1 MQLTVFGTRASSG
14 DEREEVVALRT
25 LPPDV
30 AAQSPATPDARS
42 APLVRVHSACF
53 TGDVLGSDKCDCGS
67 QLMAAL
73 VEIQESGDGALLYLL
88 NQEGRGIGLTN
99 KIRAYAL
106 QTTGHDTITAN
117 LALGLPVEQRDFTV
131 AAECLLMLGMRRIRL
146 LTNNPLKLDSLRD
159 CGIDVCARVPLGG
172 IRTEENEEYLATKD
186 HAMGHL
192 GALDLARWSEAPIDR
207 PGESVSPRS

>member
-1 MQLTVFGTRASSG
+1 MQLTVFGTRASCG

-25 LPPDV
+25 LPADVDRPPSAAPDGG
-30 AAQSPATPDARS
+30 S
-42 APLVRVHSACF
+42 APLIRVHSACF

-73 VEIQESGDGALLYLL
+73 AAIQESGDGALLYLL

-117 LALGLPVEQRDFTV
+117 LALGLPVEQRDFAV
-131 AAECLLMLGMRRIRL
+131 AAECLQMLGMQRIRL
-146 LTNNPLKLDSLRD
+146 LTNNPLKLEGLRE

-186 HAMGHL
+186 DAMGHL
-192 GALDLARWSEAPIDR
+192 GALDLAEWSQPPMASA
-207 PGESVSPRS
+207 G